1 MKTETGYLTALI
13 NTRGSGLA
21 RVVFR
26 SNKIAGPDTQF
37 TTTYVESG
45 FGVRQI
51 VDALGVEGQ
60 LCDESAGIRCNYTI
74 DDMGL
79 LASVEPLLEGIEIN
93 A

>member
-1 MKTETGYLTALI
+1 MKTETGYLTSLI
-13 NTRGSGLA
+13 GTQGSGLA

-26 SNKIAGPDTQF
+26 TNKIAGPDTQF

-45 FGVRQI
+45 FGVRQL
-51 VDALGVEGQ
+51 VDALGVDGR
-60 LCDESAGIRCNYTI
+60 LCDESAAIRCSYTI
-74 DDMGL
+74 DDLGI